1 MSSEFFDGMDRLTMM
16 ELGLTAQHEGPDYFV
31 SLLNRTEED
40 DKLEKQVK
48 KHGMDY
54 GLDDLSTDEPNTNV
68 NTDGRFTRA
77 QRLVYEAED
86 VRKPEDLAIDSRDGE
101 TTPQELE
108 IEEVRRMYS

>member
-1 MSSEFFDGMDRLTMM
+1 MRACIKPPPRLDASKEARKSTP
-16 ELGLTAQHEGPDYFV
+16 TQVQASAKKRQSNNTEGPKYFL
-31 SLLNRTEED
+31 SLLNRAEED

-86 VRKPEDLAIDSRDGE
+86 VRKPEDLAN
-101 TTPQELE
+101 
-108 IEEVRRMYS
+108 